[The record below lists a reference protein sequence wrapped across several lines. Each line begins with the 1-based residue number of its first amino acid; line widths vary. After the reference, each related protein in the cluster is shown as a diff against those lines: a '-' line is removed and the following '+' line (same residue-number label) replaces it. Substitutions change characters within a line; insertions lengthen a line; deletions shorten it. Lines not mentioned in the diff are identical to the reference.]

1 MEFEKIREV
10 ILSQM
15 SAAGGKITKE
25 MITPE
30 TAFVEDLGADSLDI
44 FQIITELEEVF
55 ELEFEDT
62 EAENI
67 RTVGDAAEYIK
78 KALGN

>member
-15 SAAGGKITKE
+15 GVAGGKLTAE
-25 MITPE
+25 MITPD
-30 TAFVEDLGADSLDI
+30 TSFIEDLGADSLDI

-55 ELEFEDT
+55 DLEFDDSD
-62 EAENI
+62 AENI

-78 KALGN
+78 KALEG